1 MPKHPAWVDAFNAA
15 KPADRYFKVDWTPT
29 LAEAAYAGSLPDSQ
43 PWFGPRPGKLPMT
56 MGADAE
62 KPGPAFYNI
71 LLRSPFVDELS
82 LAFARAAIA
91 GEQLGQ
97 DDIPD
102 ILSVSLSGH
111 DYVNHAW
118 SAESRLSH
126 DHLLKLDRMLQEFF
140 RHLDATVGKDNYL
153 AVLTADHG
161 FMPAPEV
168 SRARGLD
175 AGRISV
181 GETLAR
187 LNVELEKRF
196 ATAKLAPYASASAI
210 VLDKKLIAEKGLA
223 FDTVAGAARDLILA
237 EPGFAAAYTRTE
249 IISRSRA
256 GAPFFDAV
264 TKAWNA
270 DLSGD
275 IQVVLK
281 PNWMFASSSAS
292 TTHGSP
298 YPYDTNVPILFYGPT
313 WTRAGRL
320 DQHVNVVDIAPTL
333 SALLGIAAPA
343 ASEGKL
349 LPLGAR

>member
-1 MPKHPAWVDAFNAA
+1 
-15 KPADRYFKVDWTPT
+15 
-29 LAEAAYAGSLPDSQ
+29 
-43 PWFGPRPGKLPMT
+43 MT
-56 MGADAE
+56 MGGADE
-62 KPGPAFYNI
+62 KPGPAFYNS

-140 RHLDATVGKDNYL
+140 RHLDATVGKDNYV

-168 SRARGLD
+168 SQARGLD

-181 GETLAR
+181 SETLVRINA
-187 LNVELEKRF
+187 ELEKRF
-196 ATAKLAPYASASAI
+196 ATAKLAPYASASAL
-210 VLDKKLIAEKGLA
+210 VLDKKLIAQKGLA
-223 FDTVAGAARDLILA
+223 FDTVAGAARDLVLA

-249 IISRSRA
+249 IASRSRA

-264 TKAWNA
+264 TKAWHA
-270 DLSGD
+270 ELSGD

-281 PNWMFASSSAS
+281 PNWMFTSSSAS

-298 YPYDTNVPILFYGPT
+298 YPYDTNVPILFYGPA
-313 WTRAGRL
+313 WTRAGRI
-320 DQHVNVVDIAPTL
+320 DQRVEVVDIAPTL
-333 SALLGIAAPA
+333 SALLGVAAPA
-343 ASEGKL
+343 ASEGKP